1 MKNSLKSLIICLI
14 LTIFTNVVILELCKN
29 LTVVKAVGS
38 AEIVMDYDSGRVLY
52 GKNIDEKLANASTTK
67 IVTAI
72 TVLENADVND
82 KVLITASDVN
92 VEGSSIYLK
101 EGDIYTVEALLYGL
115 MLRSGN
121 DAATA
126 LCRHV
131 GKTVENFSKL
141 MNTVAKKCGAENSNF
156 VNPHGLNDENH
167 YTTAKDLALITR
179 YALQNEV
186 FKKIV
191 STKKITID
199 GRTFVNKNK
208 MLNNYDGADGV
219 KTGYTKKAGRCLV
232 TTAKKEDMRLISV
245 VLNCGDMYERSS
257 KLLDECFNNYSMKE
271 ILPKNAVIGEI
282 AVKGGL
288 LESDAYIVKLE
299 NAVRLPLS
307 VKEKNNVRIET
318 LLVKKLT
325 FPLNNGIYIGNLQIF
340 SDKDL
345 IFSVKLFTINVD
357 NNYSYSETAKGVF
370 ARWRVYAH

>member
-14 LTIFTNVVILELCKN
+14 LTIFMNVVIFELGNN
-29 LTVVKAVGS
+29 LTLVKAIGS

-72 TVLENADVND
+72 TVLENADIND

-92 VEGSSIYLK
+92 VDGSSIYLK

-121 DAATA
+121 DAAMA

-131 GKTVENFSKL
+131 GKTVENFSNL

-167 YTTAKDLALITR
+167 YTTARDLALITR
-179 YALQNEV
+179 YSLQNEI

-232 TTAKKEDMRLISV
+232 TTAKKKNMRLIAV
-245 VLNCGDMYERSS
+245 VLNCADMYERSS
-257 KLLDECFNNYSMKE
+257 ELLDECFNNYSMKE
-271 ILPKNAVIGEI
+271 ILPKNAVISEI
-282 AVKGGL
+282 AIKGGL
-288 LESDAYIVKLE
+288 LESDAYTVKLE
-299 NAVRLPLS
+299 NAVRVPLNL
-307 VKEKNNVRIET
+307 KEKNNVRIQT
-318 LLVKKLT
+318 LLVKNLT

-357 NNYSYSETAKGVF
+357 NNYSFSKTAKGVF

>member
-14 LTIFTNVVILELCKN
+14 LTIFTNVVIIEFCKN
-29 LTVVKAVGS
+29 PTIVKAIGS

-72 TVLENADVND
+72 TVLENADISD

-101 EGDIYTVEALLYGL
+101 EGDVYTVEALLYGL

-126 LCRHV
+126 LSRHV
-131 GKTVENFSKL
+131 GKTVDNFSKL

-156 VNPHGLNDENH
+156 VNPHGLSDENH
-167 YTTAKDLALITR
+167 YTTAKDLVLITR
-179 YALQNEV
+179 YALQNEI

-232 TTAKKEDMRLISV
+232 TTAKKNGMRLISV
-245 VLNCGDMYERSS
+245 VLNCGDMYERSAE
-257 KLLDECFNNYSMKE
+257 LLDGCFNNYHMKE
-271 ILPKNAVIGEI
+271 IVAKNAVLGEI
-282 AVKGGL
+282 PVKGGL
-288 LESDAYIVKLE
+288 LNSDAYTVKLE
-299 NAVRLPLS
+299 NAVRLPLTLAE
-307 VKEKNNVRIET
+307 EKNVRTEI
-318 LLVKKLT
+318 LLVKNLT

-345 IFSVKLFTINVD
+345 IFSVKLFTINVE
-357 NNYSYSETAKGVF
+357 NNYSFSETAKGVF
-370 ARWRVYAH
+370 ARWRFYAY

>member
-52 GKNIDEKLANASTTK
+52 GKNIDERLANASTTK

-299 NAVRLPLS
+299 KAVRLPLS

-370 ARWRVYAH
+370 VRWRVYAH

>member
-1 MKNSLKSLIICLI
+1 MKNSLKSLVICLI
-14 LTIFTNVVILELCKN
+14 LTIFTSVVIIELSKN
-29 LTVVKAVGS
+29 PTTVKAIGS

-52 GKNIDEKLANASTTK
+52 GKNIDEKLENASTTK

-72 TVLENADVND
+72 TVLENADISE
-82 KVLITASDVN
+82 KVLIAASDVN

-126 LCRHV
+126 LCRYV
-131 GKTVENFSKL
+131 GKTVDNFSKL
-141 MNTVAKKCGAENSNF
+141 MNAVAKKCGAKNSNF
-156 VNPHGLNDENH
+156 VNPHGLSEENH

-208 MLNNYDGADGV
+208 MLNNYEGADGV

-232 TTAKKEDMRLISV
+232 TTAKKDDMRLISV
-245 VLNCGDMYERSS
+245 VLNCGDMYERSA
-257 KLLDECFNNYSMKE
+257 KLLDECFNNYRMKQ
-271 ILPKNAVIGEI
+271 ILAKNTVLGEI
-282 AVKGGL
+282 PVKGGL
-288 LESDAYIVKLE
+288 LNSDTYTVKLE
-299 NAVRLPLS
+299 NAVRLPLTLEE
-307 VKEKNNVRIET
+307 EKNVRTEI
-318 LLVKKLT
+318 LLVNNLT

-357 NNYSYSETAKGVF
+357 NNYSFSETAKGVF
-370 ARWRVYAH
+370 ARWRFYAH